1 MECDLILQHP
11 LLKEKNII
19 VQSLILNEFQNL
31 KERNVPE
38 IEISV
43 QQFEVMDDPGDRMF
57 LCFNVPIFVILLNQV
72 KCF

>member
-1 MECDLILQHP
+1 M
-11 LLKEKNII
+11 
-19 VQSLILNEFQNL
+19 

-43 QQFEVMDDPGDRMF
+43 QLFEVMDDPLGRMF
-57 LCFNVPIFVILLNQV
+57 LCFNVPIFVILLNPV

>member
-1 MECDLILQHP
+1 MRPDITTFSPER
-11 LLKEKNII
+11 ENIS

-43 QQFEVMDDPGDRMF
+43 QQFEVMDDPRDRMF

-72 KCF
+72 QCF